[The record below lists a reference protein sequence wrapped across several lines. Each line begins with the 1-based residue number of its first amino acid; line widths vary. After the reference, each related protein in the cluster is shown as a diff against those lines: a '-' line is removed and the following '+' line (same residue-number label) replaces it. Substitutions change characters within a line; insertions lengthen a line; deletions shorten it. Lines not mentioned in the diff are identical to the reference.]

1 MSSWSFIFMKQHEE
15 IPEIFR
21 TFFNISIEFVEAM
34 AKLCWVIFWYLL
46 IVIMSSFTNNMDFW
60 VAEYCYLT
68 DLMSQLAQKSWFLK
82 VLEFF
87 DFFFFFFSF
96 QYFSIWCFCF
106 TLCQSCRPQAILLNR
121 RLWQRCFPVN
131 FPKFLRTPSD
141 DCFYMFY
148 VSYCIAAF
156 QMYMHNV

>member
-1 MSSWSFIFMKQHEE
+1 MKQHEE

-87 DFFFFFFSF
+87 DFFFF
-96 QYFSIWCFCF
+96 C
-106 TLCQSCRPQAILLNR
+106 
-121 RLWQRCFPVN
+121 
-131 FPKFLRTPSD
+131 
-141 DCFYMFY
+141 
-148 VSYCIAAF
+148 
-156 QMYMHNV
+156 